1 MILLLLFTLN
11 IIYWDDY
18 LPFNLQRYKIF
29 LNYAN
34 FALYFYYLSRI
45 VHNLHYQLLVI
56 S

>member
-1 MILLLLFTLN
+1 MILLVQITRM
-11 IIYWDDY
+11 IIIKDDY

-45 VHNLHYQLLVI
+45 VHNLYYQLLVI